1 MREVENVPVIVGE
14 HVLPLLLNG
23 PHVDKPMAVRRG
35 LDCKELSDLELIR
48 IIVLTKHCK
57 GKYIFSHKL

>member
-1 MREVENVPVIVGE
+1 MHEVEYVPVIVGE
-14 HVLPLLLNG
+14 HVLPLLFNG

-35 LDCKELSDLELIR
+35 LDCKELSVLGLTGT
-48 IIVLTKHCK
+48 IVLTKHCK